1 MEILTFTIELI
12 AAIQLLAGLARHCS
26 LGIALNDLQSS
37 LANCGHNADTLL
49 RLGAASIKD
58 SRMSATGLS
67 AKTLNSWTELLSGC
81 GKAQT
86 IRAMTS
92 IETRPHER
100 VVGLAQVICSIELQR
115 ITLSV
120 IR

>member
-1 MEILTFTIELI
+1 MISWCPCNLWVT
-12 AAIQLLAGLARHCS
+12 G
-26 LGIALNDLQSS
+26 NDSQSS

-49 RLGAASIKD
+49 RLGAVSIRD
-58 SRMSATGLS
+58 LRMRTTGLS
-67 AKTLNSWTELLSGC
+67 AKTLNSWTELLSGY

-115 ITLSV
+115 ITLSA
-120 IR
+120 IP